1 MLSRIDLTKERA
13 TWAGSLVLLIL
24 LSFFPFTS
32 QRGGIFLVF
41 EQREFSTTIWNFLGE
56 MPLLGIL
63 LLIIV
68 FNAVLALLPLS
79 KDRQNSYL
87 LLGVNLLGI
96 ILFIVQFTLFRP
108 DVPLGF
114 GSFLLFFT
122 LLFFVARALSRL
134 GFIMGDT
141 FISGSILSISILLI
155 IFILLPLFVILGRS
169 VIVTRYEVTSQA
181 LKELKGSGI
190 PENIWNGLQHL
201 EGQKLFTQ
209 RAFWEAVEQDIGR
222 DQAIKYKDLILQH
235 TLVTKRV
242 LKPSNFMATLRAYPS
257 TGRILKNSIL
267 MASSVGFLST
277 MIGLAFALVIERSRF
292 RYKRFMQGFSLLPI
306 ITPPFVI
313 GLAIIFML
321 GRTGYLTYGV
331 FKVRSAFIFGFPGIV
346 LAQTLSFAPMA
357 YLILVGV
364 VRSLDSAIE
373 EASYTMGANRWYTF
387 RRVIWPLIRPGVANA
402 FLISV
407 IESLADFANPILLG
421 GDFDVLS
428 TSIYLAIIGRYDEV
442 LAASLGIVLLS
453 ITLTAFLVQRY
464 WVGKRSYVTIT
475 GKPSRRAAL
484 PLPKILDRLL
494 LGLSLI
500 WIVLTVTLYSSVF
513 LGGFVKLW
521 GINNTLT
528 LTHYKRFLSD
538 GFGSYITTI
547 KLSAFSAPLTAAL
560 GLLIAYLV
568 SRYHFWG
575 KSSFEFTSMLSFA
588 IPGTVVG
595 IGYVMSFNTAP
606 LLFTGTA
613 AILMICFI
621 FRNMPVGIRSA
632 MAALQQIDRALEEA
646 SITLGASN
654 FRTFHKIVL
663 PLIRP
668 AVFSGLVFSF
678 VRAMTA
684 ISAVIFLVTARTKLA
699 TTVILGRIE
708 AGKLGLATAY
718 CTIMILT
725 MLIAIVIM
733 HIIVQRMTG
742 VGKTQTLT

>member
-1 MLSRIDLTKERA
+1 MVSRIDLVKERA
-13 TWAGSLVLLIL
+13 MWVGNLILLVLLSL
-24 LSFFPFTS
+24 FPFTS
-32 QRGGIFLVF
+32 QRGGILLVF
-41 EQREFSTTIWNFLGE
+41 KQRELSTTIWNLLGE
-56 MPLLGIL
+56 MPLVGIL
-63 LLIIV
+63 LTIIV
-68 FNAVLALLPLS
+68 INAVLAVLPMTN
-79 KDRQNSYL
+79 DRQKSYL
-87 LLGVNLLGI
+87 FLGINLLGV
-96 ILFIVQFTLFRP
+96 ILFVLQFVVLRP

-114 GSFLLFFT
+114 GSFLLFFGV
-122 LLFFVARALSRL
+122 LFSIARALSRL
-134 GFIMGDT
+134 GLIMGDT
-141 FISGSILSISILLI
+141 FISGSILSISILLV

-169 VIVTRYEVTSQA
+169 VIVTRFELTAPS
-181 LKELKGSGI
+181 LEELRKEEI
-190 PENIWNGLQHL
+190 PDKVWNGLQHL
-201 EGQKLFTQ
+201 EGQKLFTE
-209 RAFWEAVEQDIGR
+209 RAFWETVEQQIGR
-222 DQAIKYKDLILQH
+222 DQAIKYKELILQH
-235 TLVTKRV
+235 TVIVNRV
-242 LKPSNFMATLRAYPS
+242 FKPSNFTETLRAYPS
-257 TGRILKNSIL
+257 TWRILKNSIL
-267 MASSVGFLST
+267 MASSVGVLAT
-277 MIGLAFALVIERSRF
+277 AIGLTFALVIERSRF
-292 RYKRFMQGFSLLPI
+292 KYKWFMQGFSLLPI

-321 GRTGYLTYGV
+321 GRTGYLTYGL
-331 FKVRSAFIFGFPGIV
+331 FQVRSSFIFGFPGIV

-357 YLILVGV
+357 YLILSGV
-364 VRSLDSAIE
+364 VRSLDSALE

-387 RRVIWPLIRPGVANA
+387 RRVIWPLIRPGIANA

-442 LAASLGIVLLS
+442 LAASLGMVLLS
-453 ITLTAFLVQRY
+453 ITLTTFLVQRY
-464 WVGKRSYVTIT
+464 WVGKKSYVTIT

-484 PLPKILDRLL
+484 PLPKGLDFSL
-494 LGLSLI
+494 LGVSLVWTI
-500 WIVLTVTLYSSVF
+500 LTVSLYGSVF

-521 GINNTLT
+521 GINNSLT
-528 LTHYKRFLSD
+528 LMHYKRFLAD
-538 GFGSYITTI
+538 GFESYITTI
-547 KLSAFSAPLTAAL
+547 KLAALSAPLTAIL

-568 SRYHFWG
+568 SRYHFFG
-575 KSSFEFTSMLSFA
+575 KAPFEFTSMLSFA

-613 AILMICFI
+613 AILVVCFI

-668 AVFSGLVFSF
+668 AVFSGFVFSF

-718 CTIMILT
+718 CTLMIIT
-725 MLIAIVIM
+725 MIIAIVLM
-733 HIIVQRMTG
+733 HLIVQRMTG
-742 VGKTQTLT
+742 VGKPQTLS